1 MSSRRAG
8 AASRSRR
15 TSSPRARPATCARGT
30 AYRTRSRCSCTRSR
44 GRRRRCCSSA
54 WRRRRSRI
62 AGSRTWRACRPRSP
76 RAAAMASLIYSA
88 ITSLDGYVADE
99 NGNFDWAAPDED
111 VHRFVNDLERPVG
124 TYLYGRRMYDVMVYW
139 ETADTGPDQPP
150 YIQDYAEIWQ
160 QANKIVYSKTLET
173 VSSARTTL
181 ERDFDPGAVRQLK
194 PEAPRDISVGG
205 PELAGEAIKA
215 GLVDEYQLFV
225 SPVLVGGGTPAL
237 PQGVRLDLELL
248 DERRFGNGTV
258 YLRYR
263 TTA

>member
-8 AASRSRR
+8 AASRSGR

-139 ETADTGPDQPP
+139 ETAADEPTVTGDF
-150 YIQDYAEIWQ
+150 ARIWRG
-160 QANKIVYSKTLET
+160 ADKIVYSRTLDAT
-173 VSSARTTL
+173 PSARTRL
-181 ERDFDPGAVRQLK
+181 ERELDPDAVRRLK
-194 PEAPRDISVGG
+194 ARASRDIS
-205 PELAGEAIKA
+205 I
-215 GLVDEYQLFV
+215 
-225 SPVLVGGGTPAL
+225 
-237 PQGVRLDLELL
+237 
-248 DERRFGNGTV
+248 
-258 YLRYR
+258 
-263 TTA
+263 